1 MGPSSLQNAV
11 SVSLVK
17 TDKGQF
23 ENCFAS
29 GLDLSEFDSKSRET
43 NGSAS
48 TKTSASKALL
58 IVKATEK
65 QQIQQQNKD
74 DEKLEEIVKRR
85 VENLTSNT
93 SAHGVD
99 KVVDGVA
106 RAARPDMSYDST
118 IKLQAGGMVE
128 ALFGMHS
135 MDKQDERFKISKNKR
150 MAKKAQRSKHQL
162 PQKGRRR

>member
-43 NGSAS
+43 NAS

-65 QQIQQQNKD
+65 QHIQQQEED
-74 DEKLEEIVKRR
+74 DERLEDMVKRR
-85 VENLTSNT
+85 VENLTSST

-99 KVVDGVA
+99 KVVEGVA